1 MLRNMDAPT
10 DGMPLK
16 QEFGRPSED
25 EEAGQPDE
33 EAVEA
38 HSMADE
44 QHAVRHAD
52 GVTLIRSATS
62 TTGSKGAS
70 ERVGLTMAKSAEAR
84 DPNGNLV
91 GCFATALGKW
101 LVAAAAESPA
111 PLAAAHLLGVAL
123 RSLRDAPG
131 HAGERLYIA
140 CLQLLTRLLDAGPAP
155 HAEGI
160 ARRAVEGA
168 RLPAGREAGLLAVLA
183 ARARE

>member
-1 MLRNMDAPT
+1 MAVKASVPITGLRKNEPAER
-10 DGMPLK
+10 LLCA
-16 QEFGRPSED
+16 S
-25 EEAGQPDE
+25 
-33 EAVEA
+33 A
-38 HSMADE
+38 HALLAAFLF
-44 QHAVRHAD
+44 HRA
-52 GVTLIRSATS
+52 LP
-62 TTGSKGAS
+62 GARAA
-70 ERVGLTMAKSAEAR
+70 ER
-84 DPNGNLV
+84 